1 MSYEIEITFEAEK
14 DIERHKKSGNKKILL
29 KIDKLFDEL
38 RKNPQTGTGK
48 PEKLKHYAK
57 PTWSRRI
64 NSKHR
69 LIYRIEEDCVIVL
82 VLAAWGHYDDH

>member
-1 MSYEIEITFEAEK
+1 M
-14 DIERHKKSGNKKILL
+14 LL

-38 RKNPQTGTGK
+38 RKNPKTGTGK
-48 PEKLKHYAK
+48 PEKLKYYTK

-69 LIYRIEEDCVIVL
+69 LIYRIEEDKVIIL
-82 VLAAWGHYDDH
+82 VLTAWGHYDDH

>member
-1 MSYEIEITFEAEK
+1 M
-14 DIERHKKSGNKKILL
+14 LL

-38 RKNPQTGTGK
+38 RVNPKTGTGK
-48 PEKLKHYAK
+48 PEKLKHYK
-57 PTWSRRI
+57 KTTWSRRI

-69 LIYRIEEDCVIVL
+69 LIYRIEENKVVVL